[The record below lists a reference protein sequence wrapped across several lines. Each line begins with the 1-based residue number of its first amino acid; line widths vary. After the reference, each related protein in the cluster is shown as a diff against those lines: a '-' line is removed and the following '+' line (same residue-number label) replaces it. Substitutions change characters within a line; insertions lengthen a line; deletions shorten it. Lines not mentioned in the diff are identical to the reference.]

1 MRASIYNKTNTDINT
16 KSQVPRVR
24 TKLLAIQFA
33 YGKAPL
39 RAPSSAIIIIITAI
53 SLITAIIITAT
64 TTGTA
69 TTTTKMRRDEA
80 RRDERDETRRDKTRR
95 DETRRDE
102 TRQDEAYACTYS
114 IFELCIDYNWCVH
127 NASLYM
133 LYIANIEF

>member
-1 MRASIYNKTNTDINT
+1 MSI
-16 KSQVPRVR
+16 
-24 TKLLAIQFA
+24 IQFA

-53 SLITAIIITAT
+53 SIITAIIITAT

-80 RRDERDETRRDKTRR
+80 RRDERDETRRDATRQ
-95 DETRRDE
+95 DE

-114 IFELCIDYNWCVH
+114 IFELCIDYNSCVH
-127 NASLYM
+127 NPSLYM
-133 LYIANIEF
+133 LYIANIEFRGI